1 MILQEI
7 FGWTLFFL
15 FGYFQ
20 SFGSI
25 TCWYKRNRDVLY
37 GIHSPLA
44 TFCLTF
50 RKFWLCLIV
59 FVQKIYFKDV
69 FLRKAMTDVALNTFP
84 NILLIFNI
92 YQCLFII
99 SLIFVKVGLYVT
111 ENGVSFSHT
120 ILFLFN
126 RAALSSLSTFSI

>member
-1 MILQEI
+1 MDVHY
-7 FGWTLFFL
+7 FFCL
-15 FGYFQ
+15 DTFKVLVA
-20 SFGSI
+20 I
-25 TCWYKRNRDVLY
+25 TCWYKKNRDVLY

-59 FVQKIYFKDV
+59 FVPKIYFKDV
-69 FLRKAMTDVALNTFP
+69 YLRKAMTDVALNTFP

-92 YQCLFII
+92 CQCLFII
-99 SLIFVKVGLYVT
+99 SLIFGKVGLYVT

>member
-1 MILQEI
+1 MDVHY
-7 FGWTLFFL
+7 FFCL
-15 FGYFQ
+15 DTFKVLVA
-20 SFGSI
+20 I

-37 GIHSPLA
+37 EIHSPLA

-69 FLRKAMTDVALNTFP
+69 FLRKAMTDVALNTFS

-92 YQCLFII
+92 CQCLSIV
-99 SLIFVKVGLYVT
+99 SLMFSKVGLHVT
-111 ENGVSFSHT
+111 ENGISFSHT

-126 RAALSSLSTFSI
+126 RVALSSLSTFSI